1 MIFPRFDARPPR
13 ADHSHKE
20 TPRGKH
26 SRTSHG
32 ARMPLPR
39 GITLPSGSRPVYGLT
54 RFDAPPSRA
63 VKPSGISTWR
73 ARARLPLRGQH
84 KNWGFR
90 IELSVLTIEQRLC
103 GLNILN
109 PRSSILNPK
118 TYRTCFPIIPD
129 RRSQPGHLEPR
140 RREFLRLAATRDFN
154 RPRVVIRVQP
164 AFTRELSVLRGN
176 IGNSPT
182 NQGYGSLKMRARRG
196 KPHSKMSVRC

>member
-1 MIFPRFDARPPR
+1 MLFPRFDARPPR

-90 IELSVLTIEQRLC
+90 IELSGLTIEQRLC

-109 PRSSILNPK
+109 PRSSILKPTALVSRLSRAEDLSPGTWN
-118 TYRTCFPIIPD
+118 RAAASFSSS
-129 RRSQPGHLEPR
+129 RRQ
-140 RREFLRLAATRDFN
+140 RDFN
-154 RPRVVIRVQP
+154 RPRVLIRVVP
-164 AFTRELSVLRGN
+164 AFPRKIRVLRGN
-176 IGNSPT
+176 IRNRPT
-182 NQGYGSLKMRARRG
+182 NQGYGSLDARARG
-196 KPHSKMSVRC
+196 CKPHSKMSVRC